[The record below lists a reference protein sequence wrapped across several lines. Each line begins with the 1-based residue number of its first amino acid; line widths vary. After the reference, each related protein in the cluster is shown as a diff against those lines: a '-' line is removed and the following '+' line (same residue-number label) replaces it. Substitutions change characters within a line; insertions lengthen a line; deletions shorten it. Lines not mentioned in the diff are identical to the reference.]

1 MERIKRRRRLSASAW
16 RGLLARFAS
25 SGLTVQAFCRREAV
39 STTSFYRWRSVLEA
53 APAGEEPVRKVSTAA
68 VASDTPEFVDLG
80 TLRPTRSSRC
90 ELRLDLGGGVALHLV
105 RG

>member
-1 MERIKRRRRLSASAW
+1 MERIKRRRLSASTW
-16 RGLLARFAS
+16 RGMLARFAS

-53 APAGEEPVRKVSTAA
+53 APADEDPGPRAPIAATASLA
-68 VASDTPEFVDLG
+68 ADFVDLG
-80 TLRPTRSSRC
+80 PLRPTTSSRC
-90 ELRLDLGGGVALHLV
+90 ELRLDLGGGVLLHLV

>member
-1 MERIKRRRRLSASAW
+1 MERIKRRRLSARAW
-16 RGLLARFAS
+16 RGMLARFAS

-53 APAGEEPVRKVSTAA
+53 APAGTEPARKVPIAATASPTA
-68 VASDTPEFVDLG
+68 DFVDLG
-80 TLRPTRSSRC
+80 PLRPTTSSPC
-90 ELRLDLGGGVALHLV
+90 ELRVDLGGGVLLHLV